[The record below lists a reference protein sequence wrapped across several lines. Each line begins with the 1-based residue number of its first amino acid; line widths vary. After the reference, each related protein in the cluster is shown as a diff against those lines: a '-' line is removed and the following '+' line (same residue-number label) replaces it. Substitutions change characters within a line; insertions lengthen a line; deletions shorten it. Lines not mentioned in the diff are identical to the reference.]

1 MDNHSTTL
9 YLEINNENF
18 VFLVSTNDSQRN
30 YVKSFKL
37 NLPLSGVENNRITDH
52 EKVSNVIKENIYSLE
67 KKLNFTFKEIII
79 IIETFEPK
87 FINISG
93 YKKLNGSQV
102 LKENITYVLN
112 TLKSYI
118 DKTETKKT
126 IIHIF
131 NSKFKLDNKKI
142 ENLPIGLFG
151 DFYSH
156 ELSFS
161 LLDKNNLKN
170 LENIFSKLN
179 IKVKRVLLKSFI
191 EGVKICEDYKSTE
204 NFYKIKINKDNTKI
218 FYFEN
223 NSLKF
228 EQQFNF
234 GSDIILKDISKITS
248 IKIETINK
256 ILKETV
262 FNNDLLEDELVD
274 EKFFNKDLYKKIKKK
289 LIYKV
294 TLARIK
300 EISEILIFKNI
311 NLSYFNQNISNIF
324 LESDKLQLHSFE
336 EIYKKT
342 FSKNGQ
348 LEVAFLDKL
357 SEESTLKTANQLVH
371 FGWSREAIPVL
382 SAKKSAIARFFD
394 AIFS

>member
-1 MDNHSTTL
+1 MDNFSPTL
-9 YLEINNENF
+9 YLEINNKSF
-18 VFLVSTNDSQRN
+18 VFLVSINDNQN
-30 YVKSFKL
+30 NFVKSFKL
-37 NLPLSGVENNRITDH
+37 ISSLSGVENNKITDH
-52 EKVSNVIKENIYSLE
+52 EKVYNTLKENIYSLE
-67 KKLNFTFKEIII
+67 KKFNFTFKEIII
-79 IIETFEPK
+79 ILENFEPK
-87 FINISG
+87 FVNISG
-93 YKKLNGSQV
+93 YKKLSGSQV
-102 LKENITYVLN
+102 LKENITYILN
-112 TLKSYI
+112 TLKSNI
-118 DKTETKKT
+118 DRIETKKT

-131 NSKFKLDNKKI
+131 NSKFNLDNQKI
-142 ENLPIGLFG
+142 DNLPIGLFG

-179 IKVKRVLLKSFI
+179 IKIKKVLLKSFI
-191 EGVKICEDYKSTE
+191 EGVRICEEYKNAE
-204 NFYKIKINKDNTKI
+204 YFYNIKMNKDNTKI

-248 IKIETINK
+248 IKIETISK
-256 ILKETV
+256 ILKEII
-262 FNNDLLEDELVD
+262 FNNDILEDELID
-274 EKFFNKDLYKKIKKK
+274 NKLFNKDHYKKIKKK
-289 LIYKV
+289 LIYNIA
-294 TLARIK
+294 LARIK

-324 LESDKLQLHSFE
+324 LELDKLQLYSFK

-348 LEVAFLDKL
+348 LEVIFLDKL
-357 SEESTLKTANQLVH
+357 SEETALKTANKLVH
-371 FGWSREAIPVL
+371 FGWNREAIPVL
-382 SAKKSAIARFFD
+382 SEKKSAIARFFD

>member
-1 MDNHSTTL
+1 M
-9 YLEINNENF
+9 
-18 VFLVSTNDSQRN
+18 
-30 YVKSFKL
+30 
-37 NLPLSGVENNRITDH
+37 
-52 EKVSNVIKENIYSLE
+52 
-67 KKLNFTFKEIII
+67 
-79 IIETFEPK
+79 
-87 FINISG
+87 
-93 YKKLNGSQV
+93 
-102 LKENITYVLN
+102 
-112 TLKSYI
+112 
-118 DKTETKKT
+118 
-126 IIHIF
+126 
-131 NSKFKLDNKKI
+131 
-142 ENLPIGLFG
+142 
-151 DFYSH
+151 
-156 ELSFS
+156 
-161 LLDKNNLKN
+161 
-170 LENIFSKLN
+170 
-179 IKVKRVLLKSFI
+179 
-191 EGVKICEDYKSTE
+191 
-204 NFYKIKINKDNTKI
+204 
-218 FYFEN
+218 
-223 NSLKF
+223 
-228 EQQFNF
+228 
-234 GSDIILKDISKITS
+234 
-248 IKIETINK
+248 
-256 ILKETV
+256 
-262 FNNDLLEDELVD
+262 EDELVD

>member
-131 NSKFKLDNKKI
+131 NSKFNLDNQKI

>member
-131 NSKFKLDNKKI
+131 NSKFNLDNQKI

-371 FGWSREAIPVL
+371 FGWSREAIHVL